1 MRTSKI
7 FRRTRRLIVMASFGL
22 LLFGAINHPTMTAYA
37 SEAGPGV
44 STTQQSIQQS
54 DRWEGSGDTWRVKAS
69 NGSGYLTNS
78 WFQDLDGS
86 WYMLGS
92 DGIMYSGLVTD
103 QSTGKSYLLNTQH
116 DGTFGRMLTTDG
128 VYNVNGVNVYL
139 TFNQQHDGTFGA
151 ITSGLN
157 EVRSSGVRETSLASI
172 PTDSASGTQS
182 GTSQQ
187 TGGQTSSNQQSQ
199 SSSNSS
205 YEDYINSLKA
215 KPIDQLTSDELDALI
230 EWQSGGSVTAVRPG
244 ELDMDA
250 AASIQLNGQ

>member
-1 MRTSKI
+1 MSVTKAQKCKSR
-7 FRRTRRLIVMASFGL
+7 FVVLGGCGL
-22 LLFGAINHPTMTAYA
+22 LLLGSVAQPDMVAYA
-37 SEAGPGV
+37 EETGAA
-44 STTQQSIQQS
+44 TTQQAVQQS
-54 DRWEGSGDTWRVKAS
+54 DRWEGTGDTWRVRDS

-86 WYMLGS
+86 WYMLGA

-157 EVRSSGVRETSLASI
+157 EVRSSGVRETSLVAI
-172 PTDSASGTQS
+172 PTDSATGN
-182 GTSQQ
+182 TSQGASATSQ
-187 TGGQTSSNQQSQ
+187 NQTSN
-199 SSSNSS
+199 SNSS

-230 EWQSGGSVTAVRPG
+230 EWQTGGKGTAGRPG

>member
-7 FRRTRRLIVMASFGL
+7 FRRTRRLIVVASFGL
-22 LLFGAINHPTMTAYA
+22 LLFGAIKQPSMTAYA

-54 DRWEGSGDTWRVKAS
+54 DRWEGTGDTWRVKAS

-86 WYMLGS
+86 WYMLGA

-139 TFNQQHDGTFGA
+139 TFNQNHDGTFGA

-157 EVRSSGVRETSLASI
+157 EVRSSGVRETSLAAI
-172 PTDSASGTQS
+172 PTDSASGAQN

-230 EWQSGGSVTAVRPG
+230 EWQSGGSVTVDNSWTVDTDAVKD
-244 ELDMDA
+244 LDL
-250 AASIQLNGQ
+250 QG

>member
-1 MRTSKI
+1 MKSFKKDFEQSRK
-7 FRRTRRLIVMASFGL
+7 FLIMFAFGL

-37 SEAGPGV
+37 SEAAAPGV

-54 DRWEGSGDTWRVKAS
+54 DRWEGTGDIWRVRAS

-139 TFNQQHDGTFGA
+139 TFNQNHDGTFGA

-157 EVRSSGVRETSLASI
+157 EVRSSGVRETSLAAI
-172 PTDSASGTQS
+172 PTDSATGN
-182 GTSQQ
+182 TSQGASATSQNQ
-187 TGGQTSSNQQSQ
+187 TTDAS
-199 SSSNSS
+199 
-205 YEDYINSLKA
+205 
-215 KPIDQLTSDELDALI
+215 KPSWYGKTPEQMTRKELAEYTEYLTGNEVITDGRIGEISDLHL
-230 EWQSGGSVTAVRPG
+230 QG
-244 ELDMDA
+244 
-250 AASIQLNGQ
+250 

>member
-1 MRTSKI
+1 MKSFKKDFEQSRK
-7 FRRTRRLIVMASFGL
+7 FLIMFAFGL

-37 SEAGPGV
+37 SEAAAPGV

-54 DRWEGSGDTWRVKAS
+54 DRWEGTGDTWRVRAS

-86 WYMLGS
+86 WYMLGA

-139 TFNQQHDGTFGA
+139 TFNQNHDGTFGA
-151 ITSGLN
+151 ITSGLS
-157 EVRSSGVRETSLASI
+157 EVRSSGVRETSLAAI
-172 PTDSASGTQS
+172 PTDSATGN
-182 GTSQQ
+182 TSQGASATSQNQ
-187 TGGQTSSNQQSQ
+187 TTDASKPSWYGKTPEQMTREERAAYIEYTTGDEVITDGRMSNEVVDLQ
-199 SSSNSS
+199 
-205 YEDYINSLKA
+205 
-215 KPIDQLTSDELDALI
+215 
-230 EWQSGGSVTAVRPG
+230 G
-244 ELDMDA
+244 
-250 AASIQLNGQ
+250 

>member
-7 FRRTRRLIVMASFGL
+7 FRRTRKLIVVASFGL
-22 LLFGAINHPTMTAYA
+22 LLFGAIKQPSMTAYA
-37 SEAGPGV
+37 AEAGPGAA
-44 STTQQSIQQS
+44 TTQQAVQQS

-86 WYMLGS
+86 WYMLGA

-128 VYNVNGVNVYL
+128 VYNVNGTNVYL
-139 TFNQQHDGTFGA
+139 TFNQSHDGTFGA

-187 TGGQTSSNQQSQ
+187 TGGQTSGQSQ
-199 SSSNSS
+199 SSQNSS
-205 YEDYINSLKA
+205 QPSWYGKTPEQMTQKELAEYTEY
-215 KPIDQLTSDELDALI
+215 LTGDRVITDGQIGEISDL
-230 EWQSGGSVTAVRPG
+230 QG
-244 ELDMDA
+244 
-250 AASIQLNGQ
+250 

>member
-7 FRRTRRLIVMASFGL
+7 FRRTRKLIVVASFGL
-22 LLFGAINHPTMTAYA
+22 LLFGAIKQPSMTAYA
-37 SEAGPGV
+37 AEAGPGAA
-44 STTQQSIQQS
+44 TTQQAVQQS

-86 WYMLGS
+86 WYMLGA

-128 VYNVNGVNVYL
+128 VYNVNGTNVYL
-139 TFNQQHDGTFGA
+139 TFNQSHDGTFGA

-187 TGGQTSSNQQSQ
+187 TGGQTSGQSQ
-199 SSSNSS
+199 SSQNSS
-205 YEDYINSLKA
+205 QPSWYGKTPEQMTQKELAEYTEY
-215 KPIDQLTSDELDALI
+215 LTGNRVITDGQIGEISDLDL
-230 EWQSGGSVTAVRPG
+230 QG
-244 ELDMDA
+244 
-250 AASIQLNGQ
+250 

>member
-7 FRRTRRLIVMASFGL
+7 FRRTRRLIVVASFGL
-22 LLFGAINHPTMTAYA
+22 LLFGAIKQPSMTAYA
-37 SEAGPGV
+37 AEAGPGAA
-44 STTQQSIQQS
+44 TTQQAVQQS
-54 DRWEGSGDTWRVKAS
+54 DRWEGTGDTWRVKAS

-116 DGTFGRMLTTDG
+116 DGTFGRMLTADG

-139 TFNQQHDGTFGA
+139 TFNQNHDGTFGA

-157 EVRSSGVRETSLASI
+157 EVRSSGVRETSLAAI
-172 PTDSASGTQS
+172 PTDSA
-182 GTSQQ
+182 
-187 TGGQTSSNQQSQ
+187 TGGQTSNQQSSQPSGQ
-199 SSSNSS
+199 SQTSQNSS
-205 YEDYINSLKA
+205 QPSWYGKTPE
-215 KPIDQLTSDELDALI
+215 QMTREELREYVD
-230 EWQSGGSVTAVRPG
+230 WQSGGSVTAVRPG

>member
-1 MRTSKI
+1 MSVTKAQKCKSR
-7 FRRTRRLIVMASFGL
+7 FVVLGGCGL
-22 LLFGAINHPTMTAYA
+22 LLLGSVAQPDMVAYA
-37 SEAGPGV
+37 EETGAA
-44 STTQQSIQQS
+44 TTQQAVQQS
-54 DRWEGSGDTWRVKAS
+54 DRWEGSGDTWRVRAS

-139 TFNQQHDGTFGA
+139 TFNQNHDGTFGA
-151 ITSGLN
+151 ITSGLS
-157 EVRSSGVRETSLASI
+157 EVRSSGVRETSLAAI
-172 PTDSASGTQS
+172 PTDSASGTQN

-187 TGGQTSSNQQSQ
+187 TGGQTSGQSQ
-199 SSSNSS
+199 SSQNSS
-205 YEDYINSLKA
+205 QPSWYGKTPE
-215 KPIDQLTSDELDALI
+215 QMTREELR
-230 EWQSGGSVTAVRPG
+230 EYVTWQSDGAVTAGRPG

>member
-7 FRRTRRLIVMASFGL
+7 FRRTRRLIVVASFGL

-37 SEAGPGV
+37 AEAAGPGV

-54 DRWEGSGDTWRVKAS
+54 DRWEGTGDIWRVRAS

-86 WYMLGS
+86 WYMLGA

-157 EVRSSGVRETSLASI
+157 EVRSSGVRETSLSAI
-172 PTDSASGTQS
+172 PTDSATGN
-182 GTSQQ
+182 TSQGASATSQ
-187 TGGQTSSNQQSQ
+187 NQTSN
-199 SSSNSS
+199 SNSS

-215 KPIDQLTSDELDALI
+215 KPIDQLTRDELADLI
-230 EWQSGGSVTAVRPG
+230 EHDTGNEVIRDLQMG
-244 ELDMDA
+244 EISDL
-250 AASIQLNGQ
+250 QG

>member
-7 FRRTRRLIVMASFGL
+7 FRRTRRLIVVTAFGL
-22 LLFGAINHPTMTAYA
+22 LLFGAINHPSMTAYA
-37 SEAGPGV
+37 SEAGGPGV

-54 DRWEGSGDTWRVKAS
+54 DRWEGSGDTWRVRNA
-69 NGSGYLTNS
+69 NGNGYLTNS

-128 VYNVNGVNVYL
+128 VYNVNGTNVYL
-139 TFNQQHDGTFGA
+139 TFNQSHDGTFGA

-157 EVRSSGVRETSLASI
+157 EVRSSGVRETSLAAI
-172 PTDSASGTQS
+172 PTDSA
-182 GTSQQ
+182 
-187 TGGQTSSNQQSQ
+187 TGGQTSNQQSSQPSGQ
-199 SSSNSS
+199 SQTSQNSS
-205 YEDYINSLKA
+205 QPAWYGKTPEQMTQDELYDYIEAVTGNRVIQDGS
-215 KPIDQLTSDELDALI
+215 IGEISDL
-230 EWQSGGSVTAVRPG
+230 QG
-244 ELDMDA
+244 
-250 AASIQLNGQ
+250 

>member
-7 FRRTRRLIVMASFGL
+7 FRRTRRLIVVASFGL

-37 SEAGPGV
+37 AEAGPGAA
-44 STTQQSIQQS
+44 TTQQAVQQS
-54 DRWEGSGDTWRVKAS
+54 DRWEGSGDTWRVRNA
-69 NGSGYLTNS
+69 NGNGYLTNS

-128 VYNVNGVNVYL
+128 VYNVNGTNVYL
-139 TFNQQHDGTFGA
+139 TFNQNHDGTYGA

-157 EVRSSGVRETSLASI
+157 EVRSSGVRETSLAAI
-172 PTDSASGTQS
+172 PTDSATGN
-182 GTSQQ
+182 TSQDASATSQ
-187 TGGQTSSNQQSQ
+187 NQTTDASKPSWYGKTIDQMTREELAEYTEYITGGRVITDGQIG
-199 SSSNSS
+199 
-205 YEDYINSLKA
+205 EI
-215 KPIDQLTSDELDALI
+215 SDL
-230 EWQSGGSVTAVRPG
+230 QG
-244 ELDMDA
+244 
-250 AASIQLNGQ
+250 

>member
-86 WYMLGS
+86 WYMLGA

-139 TFNQQHDGTFGA
+139 TFNQNHDGTFGA

-172 PTDSASGTQS
+172 PTDSATGN
-182 GTSQQ
+182 TSQGASATSQ
-187 TGGQTSSNQQSQ
+187 NQTTDASKPSWYGKTIDQMTDAEVREYIEYFTGGDVGDPNNTRVDS
-199 SSSNSS
+199 
-205 YEDYINSLKA
+205 EAA
-215 KPIDQLTSDELDALI
+215 KNLDL
-230 EWQSGGSVTAVRPG
+230 QG
-244 ELDMDA
+244 
-250 AASIQLNGQ
+250 

>member
-1 MRTSKI
+1 MRANKI
-7 FRRTRRLIVMASFGL
+7 FRRTRKLVIMASFGL

-37 SEAGPGV
+37 AEAGPGV
-44 STTQQSIQQS
+44 TTTQQSIQQS
-54 DRWEGSGDTWRVKAS
+54 DRWEGTGDTWRVKAS

-86 WYMLGS
+86 WYMLGA

-157 EVRSSGVRETSLASI
+157 EVRSSGVRETSLAAI
-172 PTDSASGTQS
+172 PTDSATGN
-182 GTSQQ
+182 TSQ
-187 TGGQTSSNQQSQ
+187 GASNTAQSQ
-199 SSSNSS
+199 SASGS

-215 KPIDQLTSDELDALI
+215 KPIDQLTRDELADLI
-230 EWQSGGSVTAVRPG
+230 EHDTGNEVIRDLQMG
-244 ELDMDA
+244 EISDLDL
-250 AASIQLNGQ
+250 QG

>member
-22 LLFGAINHPTMTAYA
+22 LLFGAIKQPSMTAYA
-37 SEAGPGV
+37 SEAAAPGV

-54 DRWEGSGDTWRVKAS
+54 DRWEGTGDTWRVRAS

-86 WYMLGS
+86 WYMLGA

-128 VYNVNGVNVYL
+128 VYNVNGTNVYL
-139 TFNQQHDGTFGA
+139 TFNQQHDGTYGA
-151 ITSGLN
+151 ITNGLS

-172 PTDSASGTQS
+172 PTDSATGNASQGAS
-182 GTSQQ
+182 ATSQNQ
-187 TGGQTSSNQQSQ
+187 TTDASKPSWYGKTPEQMTRDEL
-199 SSSNSS
+199 
-205 YEDYINSLKA
+205 YDYIEA
-215 KPIDQLTSDELDALI
+215 
-230 EWQSGGSVTAVRPG
+230 VTGNRV
-244 ELDMDA
+244 
-250 AASIQLNGQ
+250 IQDGQMSNEVVDLQG

>member
-1 MRTSKI
+1 MKLFKKDFEQSRK
-7 FRRTRRLIVMASFGL
+7 FLIMFSFGL

-37 SEAGPGV
+37 SEAAGPGV
-44 STTQQSIQQS
+44 TTTQQSIQQS
-54 DRWEGSGDTWRVKAS
+54 DRWEGTGDTWRVRAS

-86 WYMLGS
+86 WYMLGA

-151 ITSGLN
+151 IISGLN
-157 EVRSSGVRETSLASI
+157 EARNTGVRETSLVAI
-172 PTDSASGTQS
+172 PTDSATGN
-182 GTSQQ
+182 TSQ
-187 TGGQTSSNQQSQ
+187 GASNTAQSQ
-199 SSSNSS
+199 SASGS

-215 KPIDQLTSDELDALI
+215 KPIDQLTRDELADLI
-230 EWQSGGSVTAVRPG
+230 EHDTGNEVIRDLQMG
-244 ELDMDA
+244 EISDL
-250 AASIQLNGQ
+250 QG

>member
-1 MRTSKI
+1 MNLNNTLKQHHK
-7 FRRTRRLIVMASFGL
+7 TMVVAGCGL
-22 LLFGAINHPTMTAYA
+22 LLFGAIKQPSMTAYA
-37 SEAGPGV
+37 AEAGPGAA
-44 STTQQSIQQS
+44 TTQQAVQQS

-86 WYMLGS
+86 WYMLGA

-139 TFNQQHDGTFGA
+139 TFNQNHDGTFGA

-157 EVRSSGVRETSLASI
+157 EVRSSGVRETSLSAI
-172 PTDSASGTQS
+172 PTDSATGN
-182 GTSQQ
+182 TSQ
-187 TGGQTSSNQQSQ
+187 GASATSQNQSTDASKPSWYGKTPEQMTQ
-199 SSSNSS
+199 DEL
-205 YEDYINSLKA
+205 YDYIEAVTGNRVIQDGS
-215 KPIDQLTSDELDALI
+215 IGEISDL
-230 EWQSGGSVTAVRPG
+230 QG
-244 ELDMDA
+244 
-250 AASIQLNGQ
+250 

>member
-7 FRRTRRLIVMASFGL
+7 FRRTRRLIVVASFGL
-22 LLFGAINHPTMTAYA
+22 LLFGAIKQPTMTAYA
-37 SEAGPGV
+37 SEAAPGV

-54 DRWEGSGDTWRVKAS
+54 DRWEGSGDTWRVRAS

-139 TFNQQHDGTFGA
+139 TFNQNHDGTFGA

-157 EVRSSGVRETSLASI
+157 EVRSSGVRETSLAAI

-187 TGGQTSSNQQSQ
+187 TGGQTSGQSQ
-199 SSSNSS
+199 SSQNSS
-205 YEDYINSLKA
+205 QPSWYGKTPEQMTQKELAEYTEY
-215 KPIDQLTSDELDALI
+215 LTGNEVITDGRIGEISDL
-230 EWQSGGSVTAVRPG
+230 QG
-244 ELDMDA
+244 
-250 AASIQLNGQ
+250 

>member
-1 MRTSKI
+1 MNLNNTLKQHHK
-7 FRRTRRLIVMASFGL
+7 TMVVAGCGL
-22 LLFGAINHPTMTAYA
+22 LLFGAIKQTTMTAYA
-37 SEAGPGV
+37 SEAAAPGV

-54 DRWEGSGDTWRVKAS
+54 DRWEGTGDTWRVRNA
-69 NGSGYLTNS
+69 NGNGYLTNS

-139 TFNQQHDGTFGA
+139 TFNQNHDGTFGA

-172 PTDSASGTQS
+172 PTDSATGNA
-182 GTSQQ
+182 SQ
-187 TGGQTSSNQQSQ
+187 GASNTAQSQ
-199 SSSNSS
+199 TTDAS
-205 YEDYINSLKA
+205 
-215 KPIDQLTSDELDALI
+215 KPSWYGKTPEQMTRKELAEYTEYLTGNEVITDGRIGEISDL
-230 EWQSGGSVTAVRPG
+230 QG
-244 ELDMDA
+244 
-250 AASIQLNGQ
+250 

>member
-7 FRRTRRLIVMASFGL
+7 FRRTRRLIVVASFGL
-22 LLFGAINHPTMTAYA
+22 LLFGAIKQPSMTAYA
-37 SEAGPGV
+37 AEAGPGAA
-44 STTQQSIQQS
+44 TTQQAVQQS

-86 WYMLGS
+86 WYMLGA

-157 EVRSSGVRETSLASI
+157 EVRSSGVRETSLAAI
-172 PTDSASGTQS
+172 PTDSATGN
-182 GTSQQ
+182 TSQGASNTAQNQ
-187 TGGQTSSNQQSQ
+187 TTDASKPSWYGKTPEQMTRKELAEYTEYLTGNEVITDGRMSNEVVDLQ
-199 SSSNSS
+199 
-205 YEDYINSLKA
+205 
-215 KPIDQLTSDELDALI
+215 
-230 EWQSGGSVTAVRPG
+230 G
-244 ELDMDA
+244 
-250 AASIQLNGQ
+250 

>member
-1 MRTSKI
+1 MKHTKI
-7 FRRTRRLIVMASFGL
+7 FRRTRKLIVVASFGL

-37 SEAGPGV
+37 AEAGPGAA
-44 STTQQSIQQS
+44 TTQQAVQQS

-157 EVRSSGVRETSLASI
+157 EVRSSGVRETSLSAI
-172 PTDSASGTQS
+172 PTDSATGN
-182 GTSQQ
+182 TSQGASATSQNQ
-187 TGGQTSSNQQSQ
+187 TTDASKPSWYGKTPEQMTRKELAEYTEYLTGNEVITDGRMSNEVVDLQ
-199 SSSNSS
+199 
-205 YEDYINSLKA
+205 
-215 KPIDQLTSDELDALI
+215 
-230 EWQSGGSVTAVRPG
+230 G
-244 ELDMDA
+244 
-250 AASIQLNGQ
+250 

>member
-7 FRRTRRLIVMASFGL
+7 FRRTRRLIVVASFGL

-37 SEAGPGV
+37 AEAGPGV
-44 STTQQSIQQS
+44 TTTQQSIQQS
-54 DRWEGSGDTWRVKAS
+54 DRWEGTGDTWRVRNA
-69 NGSGYLTNS
+69 NGNGYLTNS

-139 TFNQQHDGTFGA
+139 TFNQNHDGTFGA

-157 EVRSSGVRETSLASI
+157 EVRSSGVRETSLAAI
-172 PTDSASGTQS
+172 PTDSA
-182 GTSQQ
+182 
-187 TGGQTSSNQQSQ
+187 TGGQTSNQQSSQPSGQ
-199 SSSNSS
+199 SQTSQNSS
-205 YEDYINSLKA
+205 QPSWYGKTPEQMTREELDDYIASL
-215 KPIDQLTSDELDALI
+215 T
-230 EWQSGGSVTAVRPG
+230 GGKGTAVRPG

>member
-7 FRRTRRLIVMASFGL
+7 FRRTRRLIVMAGFGL

-37 SEAGPGV
+37 SEAAAPGV

-54 DRWEGSGDTWRVKAS
+54 DRWEGTGDTWRVRNA
-69 NGSGYLTNS
+69 NGNGYLTNS

-116 DGTFGRMLTTDG
+116 DGTFGKMLTADG
-128 VYNVNGVNVYL
+128 VYNVNGTNVYL
-139 TFNQQHDGTFGA
+139 TFNQNHDGTFGA

-157 EVRSSGVRETSLASI
+157 EARSSGVRETSLASI
-172 PTDSASGTQS
+172 PTDSATGN
-182 GTSQQ
+182 TSQGASATSQNQ
-187 TGGQTSSNQQSQ
+187 TTDASKPSWYGKTPEQMTRDEL
-199 SSSNSS
+199 
-205 YEDYINSLKA
+205 YDYIEA
-215 KPIDQLTSDELDALI
+215 
-230 EWQSGGSVTAVRPG
+230 VTGNRV
-244 ELDMDA
+244 
-250 AASIQLNGQ
+250 IQDGQMSNEVVDLQG

>member
-7 FRRTRRLIVMASFGL
+7 FRRTRRLIVVASFGL

-37 SEAGPGV
+37 SEAAAPGV

-54 DRWEGSGDTWRVKAS
+54 DRWEGTGDTWRVRNA
-69 NGSGYLTNS
+69 NGNGYLTNS

-139 TFNQQHDGTFGA
+139 TFNQNHDGTFGA

-157 EVRSSGVRETSLASI
+157 EVRSSGVRETSLAAI
-172 PTDSASGTQS
+172 PTDSATGN
-182 GTSQQ
+182 TSQ
-187 TGGQTSSNQQSQ
+187 GASATSQNQNASG
-199 SSSNSS
+199 S
-205 YEDYINSLKA
+205 Y
-215 KPIDQLTSDELDALI
+215 TDEQYRNMTYEEAIKLPYEQQV
-230 EWQSGGSVTAVRPG
+230 EWAEAVSGGRVITDGQIG
-244 ELDMDA
+244 EISDL
-250 AASIQLNGQ
+250 QG

>member
-7 FRRTRRLIVMASFGL
+7 FRRTRRLIVVASFGL
-22 LLFGAINHPTMTAYA
+22 LLFGAIKQPSMTAYA
-37 SEAGPGV
+37 AEAAGPGV
-44 STTQQSIQQS
+44 STTQQAVQQS
-54 DRWEGSGDTWRVKAS
+54 DRWEGSGDTWRVRNA
-69 NGSGYLTNS
+69 NGNGYLTNS

-157 EVRSSGVRETSLASI
+157 EVRSSGVRETSLSAI
-172 PTDSASGTQS
+172 PTDSATGN
-182 GTSQQ
+182 TSQ
-187 TGGQTSSNQQSQ
+187 GASNTAQNQSA
-199 SSSNSS
+199 SGS

-215 KPIDQLTSDELDALI
+215 KPIDQLTRDELADLI
-230 EWQSGGSVTAVRPG
+230 EHDTGNEVIRDLQMG
-244 ELDMDA
+244 EISDLDL
-250 AASIQLNGQ
+250 QG

>member
-1 MRTSKI
+1 MKLFKKDFEQSRK
-7 FRRTRRLIVMASFGL
+7 FLIMFSFGL
-22 LLFGAINHPTMTAYA
+22 LLFGAIKQPTMTAYA
-37 SEAGPGV
+37 SEAGGPGV

-54 DRWEGSGDTWRVKAS
+54 DRWEGTGDTWRVRAS

-86 WYMLGS
+86 WYMLGA

-139 TFNQQHDGTFGA
+139 TFNQNHDGTFGA

-157 EVRSSGVRETSLASI
+157 EVRSSGVRETSLAAI
-172 PTDSASGTQS
+172 PTDSATGN
-182 GTSQQ
+182 TSQGASNTAQNQ
-187 TGGQTSSNQQSQ
+187 TTDAS
-199 SSSNSS
+199 
-205 YEDYINSLKA
+205 
-215 KPIDQLTSDELDALI
+215 KPSWYGKTPEQMTQKELAEYTEYLTGDRVITDGRIGEISDL
-230 EWQSGGSVTAVRPG
+230 QG
-244 ELDMDA
+244 
-250 AASIQLNGQ
+250 

>member
-1 MRTSKI
+1 MKLFKKDFEQSRK
-7 FRRTRRLIVMASFGL
+7 FLIMFSFGL

-37 SEAGPGV
+37 SEAAAPGV

-54 DRWEGSGDTWRVKAS
+54 DRWEGTGDTWRVRAS

-116 DGTFGRMLTTDG
+116 DGTFGRMLTADG

-139 TFNQQHDGTFGA
+139 TFNQNHDGTFGA

-157 EVRSSGVRETSLASI
+157 EVRSSGVRETSLAAI
-172 PTDSASGTQS
+172 PTDSATGN
-182 GTSQQ
+182 TSQGASATSQNQ
-187 TGGQTSSNQQSQ
+187 TASG
-199 SSSNSS
+199 S

-215 KPIDQLTSDELDALI
+215 KPIDQLTRDELADLI
-230 EWQSGGSVTAVRPG
+230 EHDTGNEVIRDLQMG
-244 ELDMDA
+244 EISDLDL
-250 AASIQLNGQ
+250 QG

>member
-7 FRRTRRLIVMASFGL
+7 FRRTRRLIVVASFGL
-22 LLFGAINHPTMTAYA
+22 LLFGAIKQPSMTAYA
-37 SEAGPGV
+37 AEAGPGAA
-44 STTQQSIQQS
+44 TTQQAVQQS

-157 EVRSSGVRETSLASI
+157 EVRSSGVRETSLAAI
-172 PTDSASGTQS
+172 PTDSATGN
-182 GTSQQ
+182 TSQGASATSQNQ
-187 TGGQTSSNQQSQ
+187 TTDASKPSWYGKTPEQMTR
-199 SSSNSS
+199 
-205 YEDYINSLKA
+205 EERAAYIEYTTGDEV
-215 KPIDQLTSDELDALI
+215 ITDGRMGEISDL
-230 EWQSGGSVTAVRPG
+230 QG
-244 ELDMDA
+244 
-250 AASIQLNGQ
+250 